1 MVIFIMLRADSKYK
15 ERKGTW
21 KMIMMLS
28 LIVVLILVLFLYN
41 RNLFH
46 RDTVITIVTNLPL
59 GIFKDEN
66 KKQLVKEKEQRYIK
80 KDENNIKIEQ
90 VINEA
95 PLAEKEAN
103 EEVEEAVESN
113 ESVEFPKEKEIIVY
127 WTPNGKSYHMKDTCR
142 TLARSKVILKG
153 NTLECEKS
161 ICCEHCKI
169 EEDKNKI

>member
-1 MVIFIMLRADSKYK
+1 MAIFIMLRVNSKYK

-28 LIVVLILVLFLYN
+28 LIVVLILILFLYN
-41 RNLFH
+41 KDIFH

-66 KKQLVKEKEQRYIK
+66 
-80 KDENNIKIEQ
+80 NIKTEQ
-90 VINEA
+90 VIHEA
-95 PLAEKEAN
+95 PLAKIEADEK
-103 EEVEEAVESN
+103 VEDIVESN
-113 ESVEFPKEKEIIVY
+113 ESIEFPEEKEIIVY
-127 WTPNGKSYHMKDTCR
+127 WTPNGKNYHMKNTCR
-142 TLARSKVILKG
+142 TLARSKVILSG
-153 NTLECEKS
+153 NTLECEKA